1 MQIKNVYYAE
11 QPEAVI
17 VNERG
22 GKAVVE
28 MPVGVTEIE
37 TEDRHE
43 WLAETVYYI
52 ETTSTPSLKERVE
65 AEYEDWLEIAK
76 YPVPQPASIADVV
89 DALNAL
95 TEIVIGEA

>member
-1 MQIKNVYYAE
+1 MQIRNVYYAE
-11 QPEAVI
+11 PPENVI

-28 MPVGVTEIE
+28 MPVNVIEIE
-37 TEDRHE
+37 EEDRHE
-43 WLAETVYYI
+43 WFAEIVYYI
-52 ETTSTPSLKERVE
+52 ETTATPNLKERVE
-65 AEYEDWLEIAK
+65 AEYEEWLEVAK
-76 YPVPQPASIADVV
+76 IPTPQPASISDVV

>member
-1 MQIKNVYYAE
+1 MQIRNVYYAE
-11 QPEAVI
+11 PPENVI

-28 MPVGVTEIE
+28 MPVNVIEIE
-37 TEDRHE
+37 EEDRHE
-43 WLAETVYYI
+43 WFAETVYYI
-52 ETTSTPSLKERVE
+52 ETTATPNLKERVE
-65 AEYEDWLEIAK
+65 AEYEDWLEVAK
-76 YPVPQPASIADVV
+76 IPAPQPASISDVV